1 MRSAVSHVG
10 LKWNVA
16 LALVVGALVLASCA
30 TPKAQSTS
38 AVHLSGTP
46 ALSFATPLT
55 SVACTRNDVCVA
67 IGSSATGLGPTS
79 VVEFATPH
87 DHWFNVTLPTSSSI
101 LLTSVSCTGSQCLL
115 AGSRPGSDVLWLFD
129 SHTHAL
135 SILTPPSGGIGAS
148 AVTCNQVVCA
158 LVDTGTNGVPRF
170 LTSTDAGATW
180 STSEPLHFAKSDVI
194 RDFTC
199 PTTSSCALGL
209 VTLSHQF
216 SLYLTSNAGASWQY
230 RPVPSSWTTLTSLSC
245 TAGACDALAST
256 SSDSLLVVSK
266 NFATTWTT
274 TKLAFSAS
282 AAACTQ
288 LRRCVVVG
296 QNSNNARM
304 TTLDR
309 STPSVVKLK
318 YVPSP
323 LLDVA
328 CGTKVCAAI
337 AITTL
342 LSFPFDS
349 TS

>member
-1 MRSAVSHVG
+1 VV
-10 LKWNVA
+10 V
-16 LALVVGALVLASCA
+16 VVGALALASCG
-30 TPKAQSTS
+30 TPAAKTTS

-46 ALSFATPLT
+46 ALSFETPLT

-87 DHWFNVTLPTSSSI
+87 GHWFNVALPSSTSI

-115 AGSRPGSDVLWLFD
+115 AGSSPGSDVLWLFD

-135 SILTPPSGGIGAS
+135 SILTPPTGGIGAS
-148 AVTCNQVVCA
+148 AVTCNQVVCG
-158 LVDTGTNGVPRF
+158 LIDTGTNGIPRF
-170 LTSTDAGATW
+170 LTSSDAGTTW

-194 RDFTC
+194 SDFTC
-199 PTTSSCALGL
+199 ATTTSCALGL

-216 SLYLTSNAGASWQY
+216 SLYVTSDGGSSWQY
-230 RPVPSSWTTLTSLSC
+230 QSVPSSWTTMTSLSC
-245 TAGACDALAST
+245 NGEKCDALAST
-256 SSDSLLVVSK
+256 SSDSLLVHSTD
-266 NFATTWTT
+266 FGTTWST
-274 TKLAFSAS
+274 TKLAYSAS

-296 QNSNNARM
+296 QQSNDARLSTM
-304 TTLDR
+304 DR
-309 STPSVVKLK
+309 STSSNVKLR

-328 CGTKVCAAI
+328 CGAKVCAAI

-342 LSFPFDS
+342 LSFPFAS
-349 TS
+349 SP